1 MARGGAEGALRPRGR
16 GLKPTAAVVPV
27 KVTAYVLLDRLK
39 GTINKKTKIAFASA
53 SLERKWA
60 VRTGLAQIC
69 QQVPK
74 DDANKITRGH
84 VELIYLVTNNTKQSK
99 ISPFH
104 NWHQQLMRCSTYE
117 TLMLR
122 HNGICQHC
130 VFIWPFYLSQKN
142 WGWGGVR
149 SEAISKR
156 NVNLPA
162 DIAGAVGPAHKSSG
176 LTMTSFSKCVTDTH
190 NTRV

>member
-1 MARGGAEGALRPRGR
+1 
-16 GLKPTAAVVPV
+16 
-27 KVTAYVLLDRLK
+27 
-39 GTINKKTKIAFASA
+39 
-53 SLERKWA
+53 
-60 VRTGLAQIC
+60 
-69 QQVPK
+69 
-74 DDANKITRGH
+74 
-84 VELIYLVTNNTKQSK
+84 
-99 ISPFH
+99 
-104 NWHQQLMRCSTYE
+104 MRCSTYE

-130 VFIWPFYLSQKN
+130 VFILPFYLPQKS
-142 WGWGGVR
+142 GGRGQGGAGVR

-162 DIAGAVGPAHKSSG
+162 DIAGAGGPAHKSSG